1 MALQRSNTISAI
13 QVAITGTTEQQGNT
27 FYVITLTKL
36 YDPTWTKQIQKRYS
50 NFEHLHTNLQKLG
63 GIPNL
68 PKLPDPYIIMTDGRK
83 NDRKNELEKYLV
95 FLVSSKETRHCEQVI
110 RFLRLDEFCP
120 ELLYN

>member
-1 MALQRSNTISAI
+1 M
-13 QVAITGTTEQQGNT
+13 
-27 FYVITLTKL
+27 
-36 YDPTWTKQIQKRYS
+36 
-50 NFEHLHTNLQKLG
+50 
-63 GIPNL
+63 

-120 ELLYN
+120 ELLYNQPQKYLSEQL